1 MTDVR
6 SKAAIFR
13 AHREQVRS
21 WVVDGWSLEA
31 IANKLKE
38 LCGLELNSESLRTY
52 IRREFK
58 CGTRELANKFSHE
71 KKNIPSESKPSLKP
85 AVGTDVGDGIEGVE
99 PELRDLLDKGNRVD
113 AVSPYFNSIKNY
125 KKQN

>member
-13 AHREQVRS
+13 SHREQVRS

-71 KKNIPSESKPSLKP
+71 KKNIPRESIPSQQP
-85 AVGTDVGDGIEGVE
+85 AAGVDVEEGIESVE
-99 PELRDLLDKGNRVD
+99 PELRDLLDKGNRGD
-113 AVSPYFNSIKNY
+113 AVSQYFNPLKTY
-125 KKQN
+125 KK